1 MDLNAKLD
9 VTALDV
15 FTLGANVLRI
25 LVNFTP
31 LLALLVWAAAV
42 DMRERRIPNWITLL
56 LILSG
61 LARGA
66 MQAGAFGL
74 GTSLLGMFAGAVIP
88 FALFIIGAMGAGDV
102 KLMAGIGAWLGPI
115 PALAVLVVEKVIGL
129 VIVLAQAAWQRR
141 LPALL
146 GNTAVV
152 AVNILHIKDVGVDH
166 VSETG
171 RDCRSV
177 DRPLPFAVPALIAV
191 VFVLA
196 LLRRNG

>member
-1 MDLNAKLD
+1 VDLGAELD
-9 VTALDV
+9 VT
-15 FTLGANVLRI
+15 VLRI
-25 LVNFTP
+25 LVNFAP
-31 LLALLVWAAAV
+31 FLALLVWAAAV
-42 DMRERRIPNWITLL
+42 DLRERRIPNWITLL

-61 LARGA
+61 LGRGA
-66 MQAGAFGL
+66 MHSGALGL
-74 GTSLLGMFAGAVIP
+74 GTGVVGMFAGAAIP
-88 FALFIIGAMGAGDV
+88 FALFVIGAMGAGDV

-115 PALAVLVVEKVIGL
+115 PAMAVLVAEKIIGL
-129 VIVLAQAAWQRR
+129 VIVLLQAAWQRR
-141 LPALL
+141 LSVLL

-166 VSETG
+166 VAETG